1 MTFEQEQ
8 QKSQEEW
15 YEQGFEQGKKEGT
28 MIAKRRAIYG
38 MYAKGYPLSDIADI
52 IELPIGEVDDILTF
66 NS

>member
-1 MTFEQEQ
+1 
-8 QKSQEEW
+8 
-15 YEQGFEQGKKEGT
+15 

>member
-15 YEQGFEQGKKEGT
+15 YEQGFEQGKKEGI

-38 MYAKGYPLSDIADI
+38 MYGKGYPLSDIAVGLNLSND
-52 IELPIGEVDDILTF
+52 EVKNNLF
-66 NS
+66 